1 MPLLTG
7 AMGARRYRVIAD
19 FQEVGLRDRLLD
31 RLSEE
36 AFREPLSA
44 AKGGENTGWVTLS
57 NLCDTDFAAD
67 KVQFNQYMAFSLRM
81 DNKRLPG
88 KLVKALLDLR
98 MRDWLSETGRER
110 VPAPVKREMLDQ
122 IELELYPRQL
132 PAVAVH
138 DICWDLSAEVVWFFS
153 NSNKA
158 NELFRG
164 LFSKTFQAETQCI
177 GPLQLIA
184 SHAKGGDWVPALDR
198 IGYAD
203 YRPDRRTSDV

>member
-1 MPLLTG
+1 MPLLSG

-19 FQEVGLRDRLLD
+19 FQEVGLRDRLLE
-31 RLSEE
+31 RLTEE

-44 AKGGENTGWVTLS
+44 ARGGENIGWVTLT
-57 NLCDTDFAAD
+57 NLCDTDFSHD
-67 KVQFNQYMAFSLRM
+67 KVLFNQYMAFSLRM

-98 MRDWLSETGRER
+98 MRDWLAETGRER
-110 VPAPVKREMLDQ
+110 VPGPVKKEMLEQ
-122 IELELYPRQL
+122 IELELFPRQL

-138 DICWDLSAEVVWFFS
+138 DICWDLSNQIVWFFS

-158 NELFRG
+158 NELFRM
-164 LFSKTFQAETQCI
+164 LFSKTFQAETRPI

-184 SHAKGGDWVPALDR
+184 GHAKSGEWVPALDR

-203 YRPDRRTSDV
+203 YRPGGR